1 GWGHRL
7 GCLAAATGAL
17 GPFIWDQAAFRLA
30 VYVSAFGLML
40 LPIAYLSF
48 FFLMNR
54 RPLLKEEMPR
64 GLSRLAWNSL
74 MFVAAGIATVSS
86 VFVVWNKLGWGGIG
100 AYIAFIALALIVG
113 IARKLRPSNSFDP
126 PY

>member
-1 GWGHRL
+1 INRSPFDLAKALQPLTGDKVANLVFGLGVLGMTLSTITILMLISGFVIVEIFNLPENGWGHRL

-64 GLSRLAWNSL
+64 GLS
-74 MFVAAGIATVSS
+74 
-86 VFVVWNKLGWGGIG
+86 
-100 AYIAFIALALIVG
+100 
-113 IARKLRPSNSFDP
+113 
-126 PY
+126 